1 MTVFWSLAA
10 VMVMVALLFV
20 LPPLLRQRKVLAVS
34 LDDLNTKVI
43 KEQLA
48 ELTLNRSC
56 SMILIQPTMHRQMPP
71 NTAAA
76 GSPCC

>member
-20 LPPLLRQRKVLAVS
+20 LPPLLRQRKVAAVS

-48 ELTLNRSC
+48 ELDADL
-56 SMILIQPTMHRQMPP
+56 
-71 NTAAA
+71 AA
-76 GSPCC
+76 GKLDQDQFDAARKDLER